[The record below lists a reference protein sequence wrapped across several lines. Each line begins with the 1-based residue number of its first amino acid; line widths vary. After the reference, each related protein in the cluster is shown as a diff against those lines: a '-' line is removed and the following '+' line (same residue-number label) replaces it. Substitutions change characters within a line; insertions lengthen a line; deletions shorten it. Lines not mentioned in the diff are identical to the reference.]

1 MATQNTPS
9 TAAYAS
15 AYCRRYGIAI
25 VPLPPRTKRPLANN
39 WGNEV
44 ITDAAAAAEFFT
56 KHPDWNMGAA
66 LGPSGLCSL
75 DVDDLDA
82 TAEIFAEFGWNLEE
96 LRANYP
102 TIQGRPGGMRIMFRV
117 PAGVALAY
125 HALTWPKKSGAG
137 RMTVFELRAAQDQQ
151 RQDVL
156 PPSIHPDTGEPY
168 QWLTKPNGTIPEPPD
183 FLLQIWKN
191 WDALKPQMQAV
202 CPWAPRQEPPKPARQ
217 AAPREGA
224 SVIDTYNASTSI
236 EQALSRYGYKQQG
249 KRWLSPHSGTGLPG
263 VSVFDDN
270 RCWIHHASDPLCS
283 DESGQPVGP
292 FDLFQHYEHGGDM
305 RKAVRTAAESL
316 GMQRQLAPT
325 PARPPAID
333 PETGEILAAAPVP
346 AGTMPRYLAVQQWG
360 LEATDK
366 GVPHASVANVV
377 RVLSMD
383 ENLAQKIWFDEF
395 LDRIC
400 TVWPA
405 GEVREWTDADDVR
418 LQVYIQETLG
428 MPKLGKQAVQDAVM
442 LVARMDT
449 RNEAMAYL
457 DGLQWDGVER
467 LPHFFPDCFGTDD
480 TEYTRAVGLSF
491 WLSLVAR
498 VTRPGCK
505 VDTMVVLEG
514 LQGAGKSRALS
525 IIGGKWFTE
534 ATQAP
539 TDKDFYMNLAGKM
552 LVEIGEMDAF
562 NRAEVTKVK
571 QVITCQVDRYR
582 APYERRAADHPRR
595 CVFAGTTNRD
605 DWNKDETGARRFLPL
620 TVMSVNHDAIQAQRD
635 QFFAEAVA
643 RLNRGENWWT
653 LPVEATLEQQEAR
666 RDVDELEAT
675 MAEWLLGRS
684 EVTVTAVMNDLMKI
698 PLERQDKGIQM
709 RISKALRVLGWKRET
724 VWRGGRVVKAW
735 LRGGKAQKSPGVLAV
750 SQHDDDEPY

>member
-1 MATQNTPS
+1 MAT
-9 TAAYAS
+9 TAAYAR
-15 AYCRRYGIAI
+15 AYCAKYKLAI

-44 ITDAAAAAEFFT
+44 ITDPDKAAEFFT
-56 KHPDWNMGAA
+56 KNPDWNMGAA
-66 LGPSGLCSL
+66 LGPSSLCSL
-75 DVDDLDA
+75 DVDDIDA
-82 TAEIFAEFGWNLEE
+82 TRAIFDEFGWNLDA
-96 LRANYP
+96 LRDGHP
-102 TIQGRPGGMRIMFRV
+102 TIQGRPGGFRIMFRV

-125 HALTWPKKSGAG
+125 HALTWPKKSGDG

-156 PPSIHPDTGEPY
+156 PPSIHPDTGAPY
-168 QWLTKPNGTIPEPPD
+168 VWLTKPNGNIPEPPD

-191 WDALKPQMQAV
+191 WDSLKPQMQGV
-202 CPWAPRQEPPKPARQ
+202 CHWAPKPVPKPAKQ
-217 AAPREGA
+217 PAAPREGA
-224 SVIDTYNASTSI
+224 SVIETYNAAHSV
-236 EQALSRYGYKQQG
+236 EEALSRYGYKQQG

-263 VSVFDDN
+263 VTVFDDN

-292 FDLFQHYEHGGDM
+292 FDLYQHYEHNGDM
-305 RKAVRTAAESL
+305 RKAVRTAADQL

-333 PETGEILAAAPVP
+333 PETGEILAAPPVP
-346 AGTMPRYLAVQQWG
+346 QGHMPRYLAIQQWG
-360 LEATDK
+360 LEATEK

-377 RVLSMD
+377 RVLTFD

-400 TVWPA
+400 TVWPT
-405 GEVREWTDADDVR
+405 GEVREWSDADDVR
-418 LQVYIQETLG
+418 LQVYIQESLG
-428 MPKLGKQAVQDAVM
+428 MPKLGKQSVADAVM

-449 RNEAMAYL
+449 RNEAQAYL
-457 DGLQWDGVER
+457 DGLQWDGIER
-467 LPHFFPDCFGTDD
+467 LPSFFSDCFGTDD

-491 WLSLVAR
+491 WLSMVAR

-505 VDTMVVLEG
+505 VDTMIVLEG

-525 IIGGKWFTE
+525 IIGGKWFAE

-539 TDKDFYMNLAGKM
+539 TDKDFYLNLAGKM

-595 CVFAGTTNRD
+595 CIFGGTTNRD

-620 TVMSVNHDAIQAQRD
+620 TVREVNHDAIQAQRD

-643 RLNRGENWWT
+643 RLKRGENWWT
-653 LPVEATLEQQEAR
+653 LPAGETMAQQEAR
-666 RDVDELEAT
+666 RDVDELEADI
-675 MAEWLLGRS
+675 AEFLIGRS
-684 EVTVTAVMNDLMKI
+684 SVTAREIMGTLLKL
-698 PLERQDKGIQM
+698 PLDRQDKVMQIRVG
-709 RISKALRVLGWKRET
+709 KALRVLGWHRSNERDGAIVRK
-724 VWRGGRVVKAW
+724 VWRKRPAGTDR
-735 LRGGKAQKSPGVLAV
+735 
-750 SQHDDDEPY
+750 SQASQPVEHDDEPY